1 MLCLFLC
8 MYVHIS
14 MTYSISNSML
24 PYKLFYDINIQ
35 ISNFRGKH
43 VFMFQISNGKE
54 KMYWFYAKTVIVM
67 LEIQISIFSAIK

>member
-1 MLCLFLC
+1 
-8 MYVHIS
+8 
-14 MTYSISNSML
+14 ML

>member
-14 MTYSISNSML
+14 MTYSISDSML

-43 VFMFQISNGKE
+43 VFMFQILNSIE
-54 KMYWFYAKTVIVM
+54 KMHWFYAKTDVYT
-67 LEIQISIFSAIK
+67 L